1 MLIDST
7 LQLGDQTAILVI
19 GSYRAMATKTFPLH
33 SVFLHEDW
41 KKPVESWLSADN
53 MEEIVP
59 FPKEFVDKWP
69 RPTAEAPVI
78 CLNNHNTNQVHDV
91 LTFNNVTDFHLDS
104 ILGCHFELSGITVS
118 ALLAVNALYTRP
130 FFLSE

>member
-1 MLIDST
+1 M
-7 LQLGDQTAILVI
+7 QLGDKTAVLAI

-41 KKPVESWLSADN
+41 KKPLESWLPADN
-53 MEEIVP
+53 MEENFP

-69 RPTAEAPVI
+69 PPTAEAPVI
-78 CLNNHNTNQVHDV
+78 CLNKYKTKQVHEV

-104 ILGCHFELSGITVS
+104 ILGCHFELSGITVC
-118 ALLAVNALYTRP
+118 ALLAVTQLCA
-130 FFLSE
+130 FMSV